1 MIAILFK
8 YWRPIIT
15 AAVIL
20 VIAAW
25 LRVEW
30 VSYGSAQYNA
40 GYAAAVS
47 AQKAADEAISQQR
60 EQDKQRNE
68 KEAQQRIDKANS
80 DARAAA
86 NNAGRLQQ
94 QITNIRKQLRDY
106 SSVIGAGEAV
116 GKTGDMLAYV
126 LQQSIERNVEL
137 ANYADA
143 AREAGM
149 TCEIQYDSLRNK
161 KAP

>member
-15 AAVIL
+15 AAGIL
-20 VIAAW
+20 AIAVW

-30 VSYGSAQYNA
+30 VNYGSAQYNA
-40 GYAAAVS
+40 GYAAAIS
-47 AQKAADEAISQQR
+47 AQKSADEAISQQR

-86 NNAGRLQQ
+86 ASAGRLQQ
-94 QITNIRKQLRDY
+94 QITNIRKQLSDY
-106 SSVIGAGEAV
+106 SSTIGAGEAV
-116 GKTGDMLAYV
+116 GKTGDMLSYV

-137 ANYADA
+137 AKYADA

-149 TCEIQYDSLRNK
+149 TCEIQYDSLNK
-161 KAP
+161 NKAP

>member
-1 MIAILFK
+1 MISILLR
-8 YWRPIIT
+8 YWRSVIISIG
-15 AAVIL
+15 IL
-20 VIAAW
+20 AIVVW

-30 VSYGSAQYNA
+30 VSYGSTQYNA
-40 GYAAAVS
+40 GYAAAIS
-47 AQKAADEAISQQR
+47 AQKFTDEAISQQR
-60 EQDKQRNE
+60 EKDKQRNE

-86 NNAGRLQQ
+86 ASAGRLQQ
-94 QITNIRKQLRDY
+94 QIKNIRKQLRDY
-106 SSVIGAGEAV
+106 SSAIGAGEAT

-143 AREAGM
+143 ARESGM
-149 TCEIQYDSLRNK
+149 TCEIQYDSLNK
-161 KAP
+161 NKAP